1 MFLLCQSQGIR
12 RTAKLFEEM
21 DFTFPFLYVAFFIKD
36 FLEV

>member
-12 RTAKLFEEM
+12 RTAKLLEEM
-21 DFTFPFLYVAFFIKD
+21 DFSFVLYVAFFIKD